1 MKNFYI
7 NIKKILDNSSKK
19 IKFKKNKNDSSM
31 LTENDL
37 IVQKKIINLIKKY
50 FSDVDQFVCEENFS
64 IKKFEKINFRE
75 PFAIID
81 PIDGT
86 ENFFSND
93 FMFGCLVSI
102 FSKKK
107 GNVDLIYIPKIN
119 KMITRNNFKRIC
131 KKPKKKNKIT
141 ILSTKCLG
149 NKKYKGSIYRMYGSS
164 AYSFYQ
170 LITGKANSFIYCDGS
185 KIWDCF
191 TGLRLLSLTNCKLNN
206 EINKWIT
213 KPSPKLKFTVKW
225 N

>member
-1 MKNFYI
+1 
-7 NIKKILDNSSKK
+7 
-19 IKFKKNKNDSSM
+19 M

-50 FSDVDQFVCEENFS
+50 FSDVDQFVCEKNFS

-107 GNVDLIYIPKIN
+107 RKCRFVIY
-119 KMITRNNFKRIC
+119 T
-131 KKPKKKNKIT
+131 
-141 ILSTKCLG
+141 
-149 NKKYKGSIYRMYGSS
+149 
-164 AYSFYQ
+164 
-170 LITGKANSFIYCDGS
+170 
-185 KIWDCF
+185 
-191 TGLRLLSLTNCKLNN
+191 
-206 EINKWIT
+206 
-213 KPSPKLKFTVKW
+213 
-225 N
+225 